1 MQKFRVTNKNNK
13 IIFDK
18 NDEYHITKVL
28 RKKINDT
35 IECYDNNGSFL
46 ITQIL
51 SINPLRVKVLKK
63 TKIEIEPYPI
73 VAYIGLIKKNNF
85 ELIVEKLNELNISKI
100 VPVVFSR
107 SQNNIHLDYKRLER
121 IVNES
126 CKQSNRVNPL
136 IIEKEIK
143 FNGLIE
149 KIKGVPTF
157 LCSEK
162 EAFKNINN
170 YDLKIKN
177 GDIINFIIGCE
188 GGFTVDELQ
197 SLNSLTYPIT
207 LTKTILRSETAA
219 IYAASVLIE
228 RLKNEGH

>member
-1 MQKFRVTNKNNK
+1 MQKFRVINKNNK

-46 ITQIL
+46 ITQIS
-51 SINPLRVKVLKK
+51 SINPLRVTIKQE

-73 VAYIGLIKKNNF
+73 TAYIGLIKKNNF

-107 SQNNIHLDYKRLER
+107 SQNNIYLDYKRLNR
-121 IVNES
+121 IVVES

-136 IIEKEIK
+136 IIENQIK
-143 FNGLIE
+143 FDELLE
-149 KIKGVPTF
+149 KIKGSTTF

-162 EAFKNINN
+162 ETSKNINN

-188 GGFTVDELQ
+188 GGFTIDELNQ
-197 SLNSLTYPIT
+197 LNSLTLPIT

-219 IYAASVLIE
+219 IYTASILIE
-228 RLKNEGH
+228 RLKYERN

>member
-1 MQKFRVTNKNNK
+1 MQKFRVINKNNK

-46 ITQIL
+46 ITQIS
-51 SINPLRVKVLKK
+51 SINPLRVTIKQE

-73 VAYIGLIKKNNF
+73 TAYIGLIKKNNF

-107 SQNNIHLDYKRLER
+107 SQNNIYLDYKRLNR
-121 IVNES
+121 IVVES

-136 IIEKEIK
+136 IIENQIK
-143 FNGLIE
+143 FDELLE
-149 KIKGVPTF
+149 KIKGSTTF

-162 EAFKNINN
+162 ETSKNINN

-188 GGFTVDELQ
+188 GGFTIDELNQ
-197 SLNSLTYPIT
+197 LNSLTLPIT

-219 IYAASVLIE
+219 IYAASILIE
-228 RLKNEGH
+228 RLKYERN

>member
-1 MQKFRVTNKNNK
+1 MQKFRVINKNNK

-46 ITQIL
+46 IAQIS
-51 SINPLRVKVLKK
+51 SINPLRVTIKQE

-73 VAYIGLIKKNNF
+73 TAYIGLIKKNNF

-107 SQNNIHLDYKRLER
+107 SQNNIYLDYKRLNR
-121 IVNES
+121 IVVES

-136 IIEKEIK
+136 IIENQIK
-143 FNGLIE
+143 FDELLE
-149 KIKGVPTF
+149 KIKGSTTF

-162 EAFKNINN
+162 ETSKNINN

-188 GGFTVDELQ
+188 GGFTIDELNQ
-197 SLNSLTYPIT
+197 LNSLTLPIT

-219 IYAASVLIE
+219 IYAASILIE
-228 RLKNEGH
+228 RLKYERN